1 MRHFTGLH
9 FTGLPL
15 TVAAAGFVLVSLGLS
30 SAKAQSGSDDAAADR
45 TAFERV
51 CGNCHSTTMIGDLKT
66 EPEWIE
72 TVENMESIGAKGTE
86 EEFDRVRRY
95 LARNFTRI
103 NVNAATAAQIAPVLD
118 ITETAAQA
126 VVEYRTKHGDFMNLE
141 DLRKVPELDAAK
153 IEARKQRVVFR

>member
-1 MRHFTGLH
+1 
-9 FTGLPL
+9 
-15 TVAAAGFVLVSLGLS
+15 
-30 SAKAQSGSDDAAADR
+30 
-45 TAFERV
+45 
-51 CGNCHSTTMIGDLKT
+51 MIGDLKT